1 MARGTAVAFLLLAA
15 VALAAGAHPPPS
27 RRPPPRRT
35 DDPLAP
41 YTIGLWGFRRG
52 GGLAVPS
59 LAMHAGAFGGPDTA
73 LPPPAS
79 QPGACASPRDL
90 KQGSNSPCDD
100 AMYARSLDYFNQLDA
115 PAAFTPGDNDWVDC
129 DRANNGGFNSLE
141 RLDYERKVFFSDA
154 YTLGKTKLKQ
164 EVQMEPLCPGYS
176 ATKPY
181 PLVPCVENRRWM
193 YGGVMYMTANVQGSC
208 NNLCDTNPDPE
219 EFAGRDI
226 ANIAWLNST
235 FAAAKKAGAVA
246 VMIITQ
252 ANPGWDGSDS
262 TRAPRRDYSTLA
274 RLPAR
279 IGPNNTNTCGDDTS
293 APDGFQAWLLAVR
306 AAVLGFGG
314 RPVVYVHGDSH
325 YFRVDK
331 PLLDRN
337 GARIQY
343 FTRVETPGD
352 NAQTGNNDVTWLKVH
367 VDPRS
372 REVFSYSPQVVVG
385 NVANY
390 TNHH

>member
-15 VALAAGAHPPPS
+15 VTLAAGANSPPA
-27 RRPPPRRT
+27 RRPPARRP
-35 DDPLAP
+35 DDAMAP
-41 YTIGLWGFRRG
+41 YTIGLWGDLPYSVDQATIG
-52 GGLAVPS
+52 MPHLIADMNAAKLAFTV
-59 LAMHAGAFGGPDTA
+59 MDG
-73 LPPPAS
+73 
-79 QPGACASPRDL
+79 DL

-100 AMYARSLDYFNQLDA
+100 GLYNRSLAYFNALDA

-129 DRANNGGFNSLE
+129 DRANNGGYNSLE
-141 RLDYERKVFFSDA
+141 RLDYERKVFFSGP

-164 EVQMEPLCPGYS
+164 EVQMDALCPGYS

-193 YGGVMYMTANVQGSC
+193 YGGVMYMTVNVQGSC

-219 EFAGRDI
+219 EYAGRNA

-235 FAAAKKAGAVA
+235 FAAAKQGGAVA
-246 VMIITQ
+246 VMIISQ
-252 ANPGWDGSDS
+252 GNPGWDGADG
-262 TRAPRRDYSTLA
+262 TRTLRRDPKTLGF
-274 RLPAR
+274 LPPRVGA
-279 IGPNNTNTCGDDTS
+279 NNTSTCGDDTS
-293 APDGFQAWLLAVR
+293 SADGFQSWLLAVR
-306 AAVLGFGG
+306 AATIGFGG
-314 RPVVYVHGDSH
+314 KPVVYVHGDSH

-331 PLLDRN
+331 PLQDKN
-337 GARIQY
+337 GARVQY

-372 REVFSYSPQVVVG
+372 REVFAYSPQVVVA